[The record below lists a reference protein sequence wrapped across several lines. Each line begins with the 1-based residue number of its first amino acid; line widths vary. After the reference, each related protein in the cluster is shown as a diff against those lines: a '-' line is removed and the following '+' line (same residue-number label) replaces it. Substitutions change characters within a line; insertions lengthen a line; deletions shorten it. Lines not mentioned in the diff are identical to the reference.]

1 MKTIGLL
8 LKDSRREKKYT
19 LDRLERL
26 TKIKKSFLQKIESEQ
41 WNELPE
47 YPVVLGFVKNMASAL
62 DLDESKVV
70 AFLRRDYPPTKVN
83 LNPKPDLPTHEIRWS
98 PKLTFLLGAGV
109 VTLIILG
116 YLGFSYFKFISP
128 PYLEVIKP
136 TADQIVTQ
144 NLLKVEGKTDSSA
157 TVKVNNQPALVSETG
172 EFETEI
178 EISQNTLEIS
188 VSATSRSGKESVIK
202 RRIRPELE

>member
-1 MKTIGLL
+1 LDKYFDVFQA
-8 LKDSRREKKYT
+8 LKRYEFWHSQV
-19 LDRLERL
+19 
-26 TKIKKSFLQKIESEQ
+26 FL
-41 WNELPE
+41 
-47 YPVVLGFVKNMASAL
+47 F
-62 DLDESKVV
+62 
-70 AFLRRDYPPTKVN
+70 
-83 LNPKPDLPTHEIRWS
+83 
-98 PKLTFLLGAGV
+98 
-109 VTLIILG
+109 
-116 YLGFSYFKFISP
+116 
-128 PYLEVIKP
+128 LEVIKP